1 MSERGAKGWGGLAAV
16 VAFVVI
22 AAVAGGV
29 ASWRESAPA
38 VSTSAAGGDGESVI
52 QRDYDEAVSLV
63 TDNYAED
70 IDYERATQSA
80 IQGMLSTLDPHSSFF
95 TKADFDR
102 LRQDHESRFYGIGVS
117 ILRHRDGVYVKA
129 VVPGT
134 PAARSG
140 LRYGDRIVEVD
151 GKDVRASSSDQ
162 VSKVVRGERGE
173 PVRVR
178 VERAGSEAPLYF
190 TVVRDSVPLP
200 SIRTAFMLR
209 PGTGYVALTGG
220 FTSTTSEELEES
232 LARLDEEGMRQIVL
246 DLRNNPGGLLP
257 QAIKVASQFLPRG
270 QTVVSVRGRSENR
283 GETVVF
289 KNTEFDSRLDDPL
302 VVLINRNSA
311 SASEIVAG
319 AIQDH
324 GRGLLVGETSFG
336 KGLVQHVFEL
346 KPWGCGLT
354 LTTQKYFT
362 PYGRSIQRDYSNGSL
377 YDYYVRQDEQDE
389 PKPAAPH
396 APEHAAGDEATA
408 ASPTPAPT
416 PPPPP
421 TGPAVKT
428 AAGRVFYG
436 GGGITPDIDAKP
448 LDAGTPARGRVFDAA
463 FYFARELVA
472 GQVPGL
478 ENYRIDKVS
487 YGQQPRASDF
497 PVTDRVVEAFR
508 AFVRK
513 ESERAGLTPAQL
525 EAEIDYARIRLRDE
539 IVTAGYGQ
547 EAGQRTLLEH
557 DPQLMRALE
566 AFPDARR
573 LAELTKGGASSI

>member
-1 MSERGAKGWGGLAAV
+1 MIERGAKGWGGLAAAAV
-16 VAFVVI
+16 FLAVAS
-22 AAVAGGV
+22 VAGGV
-29 ASWRESAPA
+29 ASWRASAPA
-38 VSTSAAGGDGESVI
+38 AVASASAGGDDESAI
-52 QRDYDEAVSLV
+52 QRDYDEAVSVV
-63 TDNYAED
+63 TDNYADD

-134 PAARSG
+134 PAERAG

-151 GKDVRASSSDQ
+151 GKDVRESTSDQ

-173 PVRVR
+173 PVRVK

-220 FTSTTSEELEES
+220 FTSTTSEELEEA
-232 LARLDEEGMRQIVL
+232 LARLDAEGMRQVVL

-283 GETVVF
+283 GQTVVY
-289 KNTEFDSRLDDPL
+289 KNTEFDSRLDDPV

-362 PYGRSIQRDYSNGSL
+362 PYGRSIQRDYSDGSL
-377 YDYYVRQDEQDE
+377 YAYYVRQDEQDE
-389 PKPAAPH
+389 PRPAAPH
-396 APEHAAGDEATA
+396 APAVGGEAAA
-408 ASPTPAPT
+408 ASPTPEPT
-416 PPPPP
+416 PPPRP

-436 GGGITPDIDAKP
+436 GGGITPDIEAKP

-463 FYFARELVA
+463 FYFARELVS
-472 GQVPGL
+472 GQVQGL
-478 ENYRIDKVS
+478 ENYRIDKTS
-487 YGQQPRASDF
+487 YKQQPRATDY

-513 ESERAGLTPAQL
+513 ESARAGLTNAQL

-539 IVTAGYGQ
+539 IITAGYGQ

-573 LAELTKGGASSI
+573 LAESTKGGASSS